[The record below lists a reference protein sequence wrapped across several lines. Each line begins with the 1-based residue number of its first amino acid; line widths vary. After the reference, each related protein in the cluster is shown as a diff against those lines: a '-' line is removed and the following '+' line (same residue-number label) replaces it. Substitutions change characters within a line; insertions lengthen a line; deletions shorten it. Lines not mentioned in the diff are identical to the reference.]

1 MFYEAQAL
9 IVVYKDE
16 LLANQLKKLVE
27 TKDDIDEEQTIGTTD
42 GSIKVVTWTEKMWL
56 EQKKQGNL
64 NSKVLF
70 LGDIKGT
77 DKLIPIIDVKYDD
90 FGVCYGWA
98 GNQAIVL
105 ANPKAL
111 KEEDLRKFHEEFSA
125 LSVPASLKNEAKEIA
140 VTDKSE
146 ERGTKK
152 VWNNI
157 SGFASKAAGEIK
169 DVLTNYSSMRRQQLL
184 LGIIKMYQQDLEKFM
199 LS

>member
-1 MFYEAQAL
+1 MFYEPQAL

-27 TKDDIDEEQTIGTTD
+27 TKDDIDEEKTVGTTD

-90 FGVCYGWA
+90 FGVCYM
-98 GNQAIVL
+98 QAFYIRY
-105 ANPKAL
+105 NKAL
-111 KEEDLRKFHEEFSA
+111 
-125 LSVPASLKNEAKEIA
+125 
-140 VTDKSE
+140 
-146 ERGTKK
+146 
-152 VWNNI
+152 
-157 SGFASKAAGEIK
+157 
-169 DVLTNYSSMRRQQLL
+169 
-184 LGIIKMYQQDLEKFM
+184 
-199 LS
+199 